1 MPHLSFLVGGIGAAV
16 CAVLGL
22 PSWVLIIIFVA
33 LVGIAYAATSKAL
46 KPGAKAKIS
55 C

>member
-1 MPHLSFLVGGIGAAV
+1 MPHLSFLVGGIGTAV
-16 CAVLGL
+16 CAVLGF

-46 KPGAKAKIS
+46 KPPLQG
-55 C
+55 